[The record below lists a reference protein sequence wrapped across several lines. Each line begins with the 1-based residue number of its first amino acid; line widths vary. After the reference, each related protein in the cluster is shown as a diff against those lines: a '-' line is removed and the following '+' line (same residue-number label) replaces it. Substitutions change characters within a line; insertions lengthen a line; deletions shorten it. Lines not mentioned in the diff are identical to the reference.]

1 MTKET
6 RYILTIFYCTHLSI
20 SPNLSN
26 FLTPPALFMHHSTTI
41 QPPFNHHSRCSNDI
55 LKQESSEFV
64 SFLYFIPF
72 KPPHRFFHSRE
83 SSARI
88 WCKIQ
93 QTGREEQPLAG
104 QSLSLIYSK
113 IQTNAFYLLIR
124 ETALVALVFTTE
136 ASDKTTK
143 LKIIIIKPF
152 LLL

>member
-26 FLTPPALFMHHSTTI
+26 FLTSLLSSCTI
-41 QPPFNHHSRCSNDI
+41 QLPFNHHSRCSNDI